1 MELWTSLPGSPRQ
14 SAENARRAEEAGWDG
29 MLVVDS
35 QNLSGDPYVCLALA
49 ASSTER
55 LGLETSVT
63 NPATRH
69 AAVAATAAI
78 SIQRLSAGRMILGLG
93 RGDSALAHL
102 GHAPARLKY
111 FEQYLANLQAYLRG
125 EEVPFAEAAIATDI
139 APPVEDLGL
148 ADRPSASSI
157 RWARPSDK
165 MPVEVAA
172 TGRRVIGIA
181 ARHADRIMFALGAD
195 PKRLAWGVETA
206 QHAAEVAGRDP
217 GTLQFGAYVNLVVDD
232 DLARARETGRAG
244 TGLFARFSVMHGEI
258 AGPVDEQ
265 QAEVLQNIHD
275 RYDMNAHGQQGG
287 NQTTALTD
295 EFMDGYAIIGGARPC
310 VERLQGLAEMGI
322 DKFAVTGPNFT
333 ARGPVELEAAERFTE
348 DVMPALKVQPARAT

>member
-1 MELWTSLPGSPRQ
+1 MTELWTSLPGSPRR
-14 SAENARRAEEAGWDG
+14 SAENARRAEEIGWDG

-35 QNLSGDPYVCLALA
+35 QNLSGDPYICLALA
-49 ASSTER
+49 ATATER
-55 LGLETSVT
+55 LGLQTSVT

-78 SIQRLSAGRMILGLG
+78 TIQRLSGGRMVLGIG

-111 FEQYLANLQAYLRG
+111 FEQYLANLQAYMKG
-125 EEVPFAEAAIATDI
+125 EEVPFADAAIAGDV

-148 ADRPSASSI
+148 ADRPLASAI
-157 RWARPSDK
+157 RWARPGDK
-165 MPVEVAA
+165 APVEVAA
-172 TGRRVIGIA
+172 TGKRVVGIA
-181 ARHADRIMFALGAD
+181 GRHADRIMFALGAD
-195 PKRLAWGVETA
+195 PKRLTWGIETA
-206 QHAAEVAGRDP
+206 RQAAEAAGRDP
-217 GTLQFGAYVNLVVDD
+217 ATLKFGAYVNVVVDD
-232 DLARARETGRAG
+232 DLDRAREIGRAG

-258 AGPVDEQ
+258 SGPADQ
-265 QAEVLQNIHD
+265 HQTEVLHNIYD

-295 EFMDGYAIIGGARPC
+295 EFMDSYAIIGRADYC
-310 VERLQGLAEMGI
+310 AERLQGLAEMGI

-333 ARGPVELEAAERFTE
+333 ARGEAELQAAERFTG
-348 DVMPALKVQPARAT
+348 DVMLKLRA